1 MSLEVIE
8 VQTGPN
14 PVGSIIWMHGLG
26 ADGHDFEP
34 IVPELVR
41 PGERALRFVFPNAPV
56 RPVTLNRGYPMRAWY
71 DIMGLER
78 GVAQDIGV
86 RIVSGRLRPGRVLN
100 GEIEASA
107 QLRVSRT
114 AYREAVRILAAKGLI
129 ESRPKLGTRVSDPSR
144 WHLLDPDVLG
154 WMFTSHSDAEMLKS
168 LFELRTIIEPAASAL
183 AASRRSQAQL
193 RALRDSLDRMKQ
205 HSLTS
210 EAGQQADRQFHTVLI
225 EAAANRFLASL
236 SSSVAAALLWM
247 PVLQQ
252 GKGPLLRDPIPDHE
266 RVYEAIASKDPTA
279 AATAM
284 TDLIQL
290 ALLDTSRRHRKSTH
304 RA

>member
-1 MSLEVIE
+1 MPAKKVVSTGRPPALVATERKRSLRL
-8 VQTGPN
+8 
-14 PVGSIIWMHGLG
+14 HGT
-26 ADGHDFEP
+26 
-34 IVPELVR
+34 I
-41 PGERALRFVFPNAPV
+41 
-56 RPVTLNRGYPMRAWY
+56 
-71 DIMGLER
+71 
-78 GVAQDIGV
+78 AQNIGV

-100 GEIEASA
+100 GEIEAS
-107 QLRVSRT
+107 
-114 AYREAVRILAAKGLI
+114 
-129 ESRPKLGTRVSDPSR
+129 
-144 WHLLDPDVLG
+144 
-154 WMFTSHSDAEMLKS
+154 
-168 LFELRTIIEPAASAL
+168 
-183 AASRRSQAQL
+183 AQL

-210 EAGQQADRQFHTVLI
+210 EAGQQADRQFHTALI

-266 RVYEAIASKDPTA
+266 RVYEAIAAKDPEA

-290 ALLDTSRRHRKSTH
+290 ALLDTSRRHGKPTRG
-304 RA
+304 RR